1 MTNKAASLHAVSRA
15 WEDGTRQFSFLAK
28 KMDLKRLAHVKR
40 ALHICVSFRFCG
52 DAMSRSIARFLLPAA
67 IGILAGTA
75 SAQTP
80 APDALIAQAEEL
92 SSQGKYDQAI
102 DAALKAL
109 ASAEHEFGVS
119 DPRIVKT
126 LKTLGLLYQLQGQD
140 AKAEAQYQ
148 RALAILERSSSASSN
163 EIAELKARL
172 ALAAAA
178 KSSKEAQ
185 LGASRSLKPS
195 EQSAV
200 HTRGIKRGP
209 PAGAAPSQADSVPFF
224 PWPPPAPSARYV
236 FPEDTFKRYPTV
248 GDVSTAILSA
258 LERSGYVERSF
269 FQTQPGGVALVTR
282 LERIGGDGTPA
293 PEDER
298 WPAGFDNSPS
308 GFVDFVR
315 GLFYAKAGHYRV
327 IVFVLQEKSFT
338 SSEQKATGKDADT
351 WLAVGAIKLPAW
363 LANRPFGKDST
374 CTALIYEFASD
385 GTAVK
390 GVVSN
395 LTGKQH
401 LQKSG
406 LLTALEVPN

>member
-1 MTNKAASLHAVSRA
+1 
-15 WEDGTRQFSFLAK
+15 
-28 KMDLKRLAHVKR
+28 
-40 ALHICVSFRFCG
+40 
-52 DAMSRSIARFLLPAA
+52 MSRSIARFFLSAA
-67 IGILAGTA
+67 IGILAGAA

-80 APDALIAQAEEL
+80 ATDALIAQAEEL
-92 SSQGKYDQAI
+92 SRQGKYDQAAG
-102 DAALKAL
+102 AAQKAL
-109 ASAEHEFGVS
+109 ASAEQEFGVN
-119 DPRIVKT
+119 DPRIVKA

-140 AKAEAQYQ
+140 AKAEVQYQ
-148 RALAILERSSSASSN
+148 RALAILEQSPGTGGS

-172 ALAAAA
+172 ALLAA
-178 KSSKEAQ
+178 KSSKSVQQ
-185 LGASRSLKPS
+185 LGAARSAQAS
-195 EQSAV
+195 EDTGV
-200 HTRGIKRGP
+200 HARGIRRGVTP
-209 PAGAAPSQADSVPFF
+209 PAAAPSQADTVPFF

-236 FPEDTFKRYPTV
+236 FPQDTFKRYPTV
-248 GDVSTAILSA
+248 GEVSSAILSA
-258 LERSGYVERSF
+258 LEHSGYVERSF

-282 LERIGGDGTPA
+282 LERIGGDGSPA

-298 WPAGFDNSPS
+298 WPAGFDNSPA
-308 GFVDFVR
+308 GFMDFVR

-338 SSEQKATGKDADT
+338 SSEQKATGKDAET
-351 WLAVGAIKLPAW
+351 WLAVGAFKLPAW

-401 LQKSG
+401 LQKAG
-406 LLTALEVPN
+406 LLAALEVPN